1 MAGKAAEDAWVR
13 HYSYILAAEPEH
25 QLRLERYFEN
35 AVKFAGAKHLTA
47 DPTDPGRGTAP
58 PAILVL
64 LLLLLRALHAS
75 RVHVAIDCIADDQRH
90 QFQQHLQRSCRN
102 HV

>member
-1 MAGKAAEDAWVR
+1 MAGKAAEEAWVR
-13 HYSYILAAEPEH
+13 HYSYILAAEPEQ

-35 AVKFAGAKHLTA
+35 AVKIAGAKHLTA

-58 PAILVL
+58 PAVLVL

-75 RVHVAIDCIADDQRH
+75 HVPVPIDCIAVDESH
-90 QFQQHLQRSCRN
+90 QFEQHLKRSCRN